1 MRKLLP
7 YVGLLAVGVVM
18 LAAVGRVWWTGHSE
32 LAAGRAALAA
42 GEPVAAQNHFL
53 TAGRS
58 YVPLIGVQ
66 DDAILELIQLGETH
80 LSGSRYP
87 EAVAAFDDARGALYA
102 TAVLWRPD
110 TELLGTADAGLA
122 RSLAAWKAHRIPGTD
137 AAAAQARYL
146 ELTAAVT
153 PPSGFWSLVM
163 GLAFLC
169 YVGCLGW
176 LAWRWDRPDTR
187 RWPWLAGAGT
197 GFAIWIV
204 AMLLI

>member
-1 MRKLLP
+1 MKRLLP
-7 YVGLLAVGVVM
+7 YVGLLAVAVVM

-32 LAAGRAALAA
+32 LAAGRAALTA
-42 GEPVAAQNHFL
+42 GDLVAAQNHFL

-66 DDAILELIQLGETH
+66 DDAVRELVQLGEDH
-80 LSGSRYP
+80 LSMGRYP

-102 TAVLWRPD
+102 TDVLWGPD
-110 TELLGTADAGLA
+110 AELLAVADAGLA
-122 RSLAAWKAHRIPGTD
+122 RSLAAWKTQRVPGTV
-137 AAAAQARYL
+137 AATAEARYL
-146 ELTAAVT
+146 ELTAAVS
-153 PPSGFWSLVM
+153 PPSGFWSLIM

-176 LAWRWDRPDTR
+176 LAWRWDRPETR

-197 GFAIWIV
+197 GFAIWVV
-204 AMLLI
+204 ALLLI